1 MVFDKYLESI
11 NFDEVNNCFNM
22 LSKRQWDILKLLS
35 FGLTRKEIADALG
48 ISVNTVVTHIS
59 YLYYNLGVTNAHG
72 AVGLWKI
79 WEELKGS
86 EN

>member
-1 MVFDKYLESI
+1 MILNKYLEALD
-11 NFDEVNNCFNM
+11 FDEINSCFEK

-48 ISVNTVVTHIS
+48 ISINTVVTHVNF
-59 YLYYNLGVTNAHG
+59 LYYNLGVNNAHG
-72 AVGLWKI
+72 AVGLWKL